1 MDKLSE
7 KQMKKYLHIIL
18 TIMIMLIVSRFL
30 VRIVDATVQIGDDI
44 GTLILLLAITN
55 VIIVTIS
62 YLVYRKYKRK

>member
-7 KQMKKYLHIIL
+7 KQMKKYMNIIL

>member
-1 MDKLSE
+1 
-7 KQMKKYLHIIL
+7 MKKYLHIIL

-44 GTLILLLAITN
+44 GILVLLLAIIN